1 MAAEPLALPQ
11 PEFSNVQGYR
21 IDLAAPLLVLKARR
35 GILAC
40 GYLSL
45 ATMNKLGEVGA
56 IVTGVRTFDDM
67 LEARVVAVSDGAAL
81 LGVRVDCTGA
91 EALVIMNGGGA

>member
-1 MAAEPLALPQ
+1 MNAAKLPD
-11 PEFSNVQGYR
+11 PEFSEVEGFR
-21 IDLAAPLLVLKARR
+21 IELAAPLLVLKAPG

-56 IVTGVRTFDDM
+56 IVTGVRSYDDM
-67 LEARVVAVSDGAAL
+67 LGARVVAVSDRAAELGASTEL
-81 LGVRVDCTGA
+81 SGREVLRLFCLSGS
-91 EALVIMNGGGA
+91 